1 MNDLRT
7 RIIIEAI
14 NNTQKTLNDI
24 QSGLNGVQKQTTGLG
39 SLFSTKGAVIT
50 AALTGIALGIRKVIS
65 ETAKFEQTKV
75 AFNTLVGSAVEAKTV
90 LNDLQA
96 FASKTPFTLPGVE
109 NSAKMLLAFGINTKE
124 LIPTLKSI
132 GDISSGLGLREDG
145 MQRLILNLGQIQTQ
159 GKLTGRELRDFAV
172 NGVPILDMLADS
184 MGKSKNEITEMTTAG
199 KIMAKDVK
207 ESFTKTT
214 SEGGKFAD
222 MMGKQSKTMLG
233 LWSNLKD
240 TISIEARQM
249 GVNLIAPLKVV
260 LPFII
265 SLIKPLGKIIGGLI
279 NAFVKISMVI
289 AVFVRSI
296 RPLITGFKDLITLF
310 KITEAGSDGFVGKI
324 KMVANFM
331 GTVFKS
337 ALDIAIIAVQKFI
350 DVIKK
355 IPVIGESI
363 SNGLSQLQE
372 NVSGNIELMA
382 IDFRIMNNNITNAKM
397 EAERDFTDL
406 VNSFTTGGAD
416 MGGAINDTSEEVKE
430 ARKKMSEDLNDM
442 NTDYW
447 GMVVDVNRS
456 LLDLKTKHAQ
466 TMSDL
471 EGDIDGVLEK
481 VDELEKD
488 YKDKF
493 TSIGESLGEAFV
505 DSQDDIDKLT
515 EKIKELRTE
524 IASADSGEKKIKLS
538 AELTDSVTELERLEA
553 AQKKITSSD
562 FAKQYAEQIAEVKRL
577 SSLTDIERAF
587 EDAKKQQTE
596 LTVETERRTLELAT
610 ELNAINKKKEA
621 EKSAYESHRNELL
634 VTKQKMQEFQMT
646 VVAAMADME
655 NQTEEKVALMGKH
668 LKDLQKIL
676 QDVDSTV
683 AAINSRSGSSVK
695 PVSSTTSA
703 AVNTSSNTITVNL
716 GGVTIKNAEDE
727 KRLTQA
733 ITDALNNITSNNA

>member
-14 NNTQKTLNDI
+14 NNTQKTLKDI
-24 QSGLNGVQKQTTGLG
+24 QGDLNGVQKQTSGLG
-39 SLFSTKGAVIT
+39 SLFSSKGVVIT
-50 AALTGIALGIRKVIS
+50 AALTGIALGIKKVVS

-96 FASKTPFTLPGVE
+96 FAAKTPFTLPGIE
-109 NSAKMLLAFGINTKE
+109 DSGKMLLAFGINTKE

-132 GDISSGLGLREDG
+132 GDISSGIGLREDG

-184 MGKSKNEITEMTTAG
+184 MGKSKNEIQEMTTAG
-199 KIMAKDVK
+199 QIMAKDVK
-207 ESFTKTT
+207 DAFTKAT

-233 LWSNLKD
+233 LWSNLQD
-240 TISIEARQM
+240 TISIQARKI
-249 GVNLIAPLKVV
+249 GVNLIAPMKVA
-260 LPFII
+260 LPFLI
-265 SLIKPLGKIIGGLI
+265 SLVEPLGKIISSVINIFAKLATIVAVAGKNIMRAIIIVRDSIIAFRQLSSDSNTLI
-279 NAFVKISMVI
+279 GRLKGVA
-289 AVFVRSI
+289 
-296 RPLITGFKDLITLF
+296 
-310 KITEAGSDGFVGKI
+310 GFVGTAFTTAFN
-324 KMVANFM
+324 VA
-331 GTVFKS
+331 VK
-337 ALDIAIIAVQKFI
+337 AIQGFI
-350 DVIKK
+350 EIISK
-355 IPVIGESI
+355 IPVLGDAIGA
-363 SNGLSQLQE
+363 
-372 NVSGNIELMA
+372 VSSSVSDAVELMA
-382 IDFRIMNNNITNAKM
+382 IDFRIMNNDITNAKM
-397 EAERDFTDL
+397 EAERDFSDL

-416 MGGAINDTSEEVKE
+416 MGGAINDTAEEVKE
-430 ARKKMSEDLNDM
+430 ARKKMAEDLNDM

-447 GMVVDVNRS
+447 DMVVDVNRS
-456 LLDLKTKHAQ
+456 LLDLKTKHAK

-471 EGDIDGVLEK
+471 EDDIIGVQEK
-481 VDELEKD
+481 VSELEKD

-505 DSQDDIDKLT
+505 DSQNDIDKLKT
-515 EKIKELRTE
+515 KIKELNAE
-524 IASADSGEKKIKLS
+524 IASSDSGDKKIKLS
-538 AELTDSVTELERLEA
+538 TELSESTAELERLEA
-553 AQKKITSSD
+553 AQKRITSSE
-562 FAKQYAEQIAEVKRL
+562 FAKQYADQIAEVKRL

-596 LTVETERRTLELAT
+596 LTAETERRALELAT
-610 ELNAINKKKEA
+610 ELAAINEKKEA

-634 VTKQKMQEFQMT
+634 ATKQKMQDFQMT
-646 VVAAMADME
+646 VVAAMSDME

-676 QDVDSTV
+676 QDVDATV
-683 AAINSRSGSSVK
+683 SAINSRSGNVK
-695 PVSSTTSA
+695 PVGKTATTSSI
-703 AVNTSSNTITVNL
+703 NTSSNTITVNL

-727 KRLTQA
+727 KKLTQA